1 MSCSTCSQNLEETDL
16 MSELPWCGLVMHS
29 KCALKLVADGSYS
42 AVSVFCPGCDETIW
56 SHPLYT
62 PEMEPLIP
70 EACLNELKTMK
81 TQIKIFKKS
90 FSTFRKKVTGEK
102 RQFRDQIKP
111 NIDAIRSARNEKKNA
126 IKASSEHAE
135 YKTIYRVFMKQMK
148 RLSVKYDI
156 PMRVL
161 LNNEKLSYWGTNA
174 LHYINRLFYIRI

>member
-1 MSCSTCSQNLEETDL
+1 
-16 MSELPWCGLVMHS
+16 
-29 KCALKLVADGSYS
+29 
-42 AVSVFCPGCDETIW
+42 
-56 SHPLYT
+56 
-62 PEMEPLIP
+62 
-70 EACLNELKTMK
+70 MK

-161 LNNEKLSYWGTNA
+161 FNNEKLSYWGTNA